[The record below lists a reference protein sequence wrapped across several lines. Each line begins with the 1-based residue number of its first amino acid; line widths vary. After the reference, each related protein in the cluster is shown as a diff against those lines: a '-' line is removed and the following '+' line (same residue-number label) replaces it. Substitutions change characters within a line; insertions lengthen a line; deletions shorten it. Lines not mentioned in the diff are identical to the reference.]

1 MGECERERAKLEL
14 WWNNTRWTC
23 SRETNYTAALDSAYD
38 QTTTHSSYYA
48 RREQWLPTRLL
59 VAPRS
64 LNDELRLLC
73 ANNSLAQPALPLGIL
88 LETAGLD
95 HKPRRC
101 ARSPP
106 PLRHPR
112 DAALWNRKPPSDAPK
127 ARFPP
132 HNHKSIDG
140 ARDQKSTRQR
150 GSLRHRDRSLVYHP
164 RLRYGVQQLHFCL
177 PHRIRHHWPAEC
189 PSLRK
194 PNMRLLR

>member
-1 MGECERERAKLEL
+1 VSERAKLEL

-23 SRETNYTAALDSAYD
+23 SHNIDAVWRAHRKQKHTPL
-38 QTTTHSSYYA
+38 TTYYA

-73 ANNSLAQPALPLGIL
+73 ANNSLAQPALLLGIL
-88 LETAGLD
+88 LEIAGLD
-95 HKPRRC
+95 HKPRRF

-112 DAALWNRKPPSDAPK
+112 DAALWNRKPLSDAPK

-132 HNHKSIDG
+132 RNHKSTDG
-140 ARDQKSTRQR
+140 VHDQKSTKQR
-150 GSLRHRDRSLVYHP
+150 GSL
-164 RLRYGVQQLHFCL
+164 
-177 PHRIRHHWPAEC
+177 
-189 PSLRK
+189 
-194 PNMRLLR
+194 